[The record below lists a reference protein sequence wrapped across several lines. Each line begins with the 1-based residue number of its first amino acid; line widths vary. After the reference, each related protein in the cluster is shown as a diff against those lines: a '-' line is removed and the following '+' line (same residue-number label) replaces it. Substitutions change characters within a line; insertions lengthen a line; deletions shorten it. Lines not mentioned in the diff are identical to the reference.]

1 VQVFADPS
9 VVLGHLDATV
19 TTAVCT
25 RTTDADAGLCIVEVP
40 VESAWFV
47 ATATED
53 SDRTLSIS
61 AIFVDAV
68 DDVGQLGD
76 VVVKT
81 RQNMVA
87 HLPAYPVW
95 PGSSFEVPVYGAF
108 EHLFETF
115 TVDFEVGL
123 DSVLLASRQDRLRS
137 GLAPLP
143 TLAKSQPLRTFG
155 MVLSCLKT
163 LGKTKRFC

>member
-1 VQVFADPS
+1 
-9 VVLGHLDATV
+9 
-19 TTAVCT
+19 
-25 RTTDADAGLCIVEVP
+25 
-40 VESAWFV
+40 
-47 ATATED
+47 
-53 SDRTLSIS
+53 
-61 AIFVDAV
+61 
-68 DDVGQLGD
+68 VGQLGD

-81 RQNMVA
+81 RVSQNMVA

-108 EHLFETF
+108 EHLLETF

-123 DSVLLASRQDRLRS
+123 DSTLLASRQHRPES

-155 MVLSCLKT
+155 MVLSCPKT
-163 LGKTKRFC
+163 LGKTKRFY